1 MSLLYTPLS
10 TPMLKLKNRLV
21 YPPIGTH
28 SANAD
33 GSVSDKTLAHYEKIS
48 KSGCLALVVIA

>member
-1 MSLLYTPLS
+1 
-10 TPMLKLKNRLV
+10 MLKLKNRLV